1 MENFLKLLPPGYEA
15 TFGVTEMVNPGRL
28 TEARLTAFT
37 WSEQPGTV
45 CLAVNK
51 KYFKQAAKNGNI
63 VAIICPQTA
72 IDLPPDR
79 KALIVAEKAAELF
92 YLLHNL
98 AIHRPQPL
106 PPAQIAPTA
115 VVSDS
120 ARIGA
125 GVVIGESVVIGHH
138 VAIHGPTVIGTGT
151 IIDSGVVIGCSGLFP
166 KHIDGKLTQ
175 VAHYGGVR
183 IGRSCYIHSGVVI
196 VRSANYGEC
205 TTLGDSVHIGVHSNI
220 GHDSQIQ
227 DETVIS
233 SHAVI
238 AGRAR
243 IGRKVWIG
251 ASVAVSNMVSVG
263 DGARVNIGAVC
274 LYDVPAGAEV
284 SGNFALDHK
293 DVMRKYLVE
302 RRDAKG

>member
-1 MENFLKLLPPGYEA
+1 MENFLKLLPRGYET
-15 TFGVTEMVNPGRL
+15 TFGVTEIVNPERL
-28 TEARLTAFT
+28 AEARLTAFT

-51 KYFKQAAKNGNI
+51 KYFKQAAANANVAVI
-63 VAIICPQTA
+63 VCPQAAMET
-72 IDLPPDR
+72 PPAG

-92 YLLHNL
+92 YFTHNL

-120 ARIGA
+120 ARLDA
-125 GVVIGESVVIGHH
+125 GVVIGAEVVIGHH
-138 VAIHGPTVIGTGT
+138 VAIHGPTVIGAGT
-151 IIDSGVVIGCSGLFP
+151 VIDSGVVIGCSGLFP
-166 KHIDGKLTQ
+166 KYIDGKLTQ

-183 IGRSCYIHSGVVI
+183 IGRSCYIHSGAVI
-196 VRSANYGEC
+196 VRSANYGES

-220 GHDSQIQ
+220 GHDSSIQ

-243 IGRKVWIG
+243 IGKKVWIG

-274 LYDVPAGAEV
+274 LYDVAAGAEV